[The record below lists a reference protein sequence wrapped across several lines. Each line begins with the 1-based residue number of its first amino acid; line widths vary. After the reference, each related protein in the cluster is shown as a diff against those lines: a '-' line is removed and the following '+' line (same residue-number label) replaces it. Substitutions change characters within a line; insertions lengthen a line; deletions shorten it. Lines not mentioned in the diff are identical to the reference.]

1 MDWFRG
7 NKKDFLFKEQ
17 EIGGDLCVLI
27 TPKSNISWTDENKI
41 YRSSIWRVSDG
52 TPVSLGFK
60 KFVNFGEQ
68 PTFEPVSE
76 IFDKDFIL
84 TEKLDGS
91 CLIISKYKG
100 QIIIRTRGTFDARI
114 LKNGSELEP
123 LIQKYN
129 ILRYFNSYET
139 ANFSLVF
146 EWVSPKHQIVLRYD
160 EPDLYFIGM
169 VNHNDYS
176 YVSQEILNSK
186 AHTVKW
192 KRPRQYQFADLNSY
206 IEIADTIKGWTAR
219 EGVVLYF
226 NNGQLLKKM
235 KSAWY
240 NNLHQLKFNISTLNK
255 IVECMYSNG
264 FLDVSEDFNKE
275 KTAKDFY
282 KFIEKQFDFEV
293 AEYIKTSVNTF
304 LNQFERYVIKPYK
317 ECLKRLREVEN
328 YDNAKEIAN
337 LFSQFPSL
345 NQKMTWMIYRDV
357 PFNDKVILNL
367 IKSNQV
373 VE

>member
-264 FLDVSEDFNKE
+264 FLVVSEDFNKE

>member
-328 YDNAKEIAN
+328 YDNAKEVAN

>member
-1 MDWFRG
+1 MEWFRG

-264 FLDVSEDFNKE
+264 FLVVSEDFNKE

>member
-192 KRPRQYQFADLNSY
+192 KRPRQYQFANLNSY

-264 FLDVSEDFNKE
+264 FLVVSEDFNKE

>member
-192 KRPRQYQFADLNSY
+192 KRPRQYQFANLNSY

-264 FLDVSEDFNKE
+264 FLVVSEDFNKE

-328 YDNAKEIAN
+328 YDNAKEVAN